1 MVIDTLGR
9 ISEIEPLTKIAL
21 NDPSSE
27 FRLRALQRIKWLK
40 ENSDSEDIKAW
51 DVPGLQDQLNQLEDQ
66 EPPPPPPPPPPS
78 PLEMTVESDKEFAPL
93 RWQRDSD
100 SVFALLREIAY
111 ASMRRDTE
119 FFERVLDDDYVG
131 VGPDGEVRNKAEQIA
146 EVKRPDFTIRK
157 FEFDDLRVSGNEDV
171 SFATF
176 LATVHYQV
184 NGQDSTAQYRYTVN
198 FIKKDAPPEYKIPL
212 DVKIVTDTAQLKV
225 SDKKLDMY
233 KIVSDKTM
241 AKKEKGKEL
250 VEGYE
255 VKFINDEALADSF
268 AHISLIYNDRQLKVA
283 AIHISRK
290 Q

>member
-1 MVIDTLGR
+1 GVV
-9 ISEIEPLTKIAL
+9 
-21 NDPSSE
+21 
-27 FRLRALQRIKWLK
+27 W
-40 ENSDSEDIKAW
+40 
-51 DVPGLQDQLNQLEDQ
+51 GLEEQLNRLEDE

-146 EVKRPDFTIRK
+146 EVKRPDFTIKK

-198 FIKKDAPPEYKIPL
+198 FIKKDVPL
-212 DVKIVTDTAQLKV
+212 DDNVKIANFALFKNSGDKV
-225 SDKKLDMY
+225 H
-233 KIVSDKTM
+233 
-241 AKKEKGKEL
+241 
-250 VEGYE
+250 
-255 VKFINDEALADSF
+255 
-268 AHISLIYNDRQLKVA
+268 HIQM
-283 AIHISRK
+283 
-290 Q
+290 